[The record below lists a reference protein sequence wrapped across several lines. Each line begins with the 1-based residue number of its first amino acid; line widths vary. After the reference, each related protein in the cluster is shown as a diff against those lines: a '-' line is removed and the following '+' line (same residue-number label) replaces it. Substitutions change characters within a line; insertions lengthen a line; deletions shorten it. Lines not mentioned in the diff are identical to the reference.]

1 MKILIL
7 SDLHLGDRRNS
18 AAFEK
23 RRLEKLAEL
32 IHTSGAGLVLNLG
45 DTVSRKEFL
54 RPEIGCSRNGYRD
67 YLAWRNS
74 LAVPFAECA
83 VNRELPFF
91 RETLGQEPDAV
102 HTPSPEMTIITMD
115 PEKNCDHTFT
125 DRQLD
130 FLIAA
135 LRNSRAPRIL
145 IATHVPYP
153 GSCSRPAGDGIF
165 LEIPEPLRKA
175 VEESE
180 RNIYWCGGHFHWE
193 KEEPVRLGSLTA
205 FHGGRFPFET
215 TPEKS
220 GWLRSMDTQT
230 GEIRSVSDSF
240 FW

>member
-7 SDLHLGDRRNS
+7 SDLHLGDIRNS

-23 RRLEKLAEL
+23 RRLNKLSEL
-32 IHTSGAGLVLNLG
+32 IRNSGAGLVLNLG

-54 RPEIGCSRNGYRD
+54 RPEIGDSRSGYRD
-67 YLAWRNS
+67 YLIWRNS

-91 RETLGQEPDAV
+91 RETLGQEPDSI
-102 HTPSPEMTIITMD
+102 HTASPEMTIITMD

-125 DRQLD
+125 DKQLD

-135 LRNSRAPRIL
+135 IRSSSAPRIL

-165 LEIPEPLRKA
+165 LEIPDILRQA

-180 RNIYWCGGHFHWE
+180 RSIYWCGGHFHWRQ
-193 KEEPVRLGSLTA
+193 EEPVRLGSLTA
-205 FHGGRFPFET
+205 FHGGRFPFESV
-215 TPEKS
+215 PEQS
-220 GWLRSMDTQT
+220 GWLRSIDTQT
-230 GEIRSVSDSF
+230 GEIQSVSDSF